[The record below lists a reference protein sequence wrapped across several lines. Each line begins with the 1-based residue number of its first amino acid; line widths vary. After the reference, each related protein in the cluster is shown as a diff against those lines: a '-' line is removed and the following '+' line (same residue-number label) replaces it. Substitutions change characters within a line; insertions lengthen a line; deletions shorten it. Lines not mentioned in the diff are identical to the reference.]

1 MVISNTKESGFNFLI
16 LINFSENSYKALDY
30 LIKLVKTV
38 GGKIEIYCIIN
49 PSDMEVSDNQIAALR
64 SIQTEKKR
72 IERKLIS
79 IVEMI
84 ELEGIKTCSSYSIG
98 NIKSELKQKLIH
110 AKPDVVVIGK
120 GEGFTNWMLN
130 YLINEYKES
139 VLILGSESNFLKGT
153 KITIGYNTD
162 TLDKYNFQLISKF
175 CQLSETP
182 LTLLK
187 VVNPL
192 EKNNYL
198 KTTNI
203 PSVSDQSDLFFRFEY
218 KNSSNVANALL
229 EDASSCKVEL
239 LSIGRSKYR
248 NPIFQ
253 RFFNNSTTLKIA
265 KDIKIPL
272 LIMSKKEIT
281 SMNKV

>member
-1 MVISNTKESGFNFLI
+1 MVISYTKESGFNFLI
-16 LINFSENSYKALDY
+16 LINFTKTSYKALDY
-30 LIKLVKTV
+30 LIKLVKTI

-49 PSDMEVSDNQIAALR
+49 PSDMAVSDNQIAALR
-64 SIQTEKKR
+64 SIRVEKKR
-72 IERKLIS
+72 IERKLNS

-98 NIKSELKQKLIH
+98 SINSELKQKLIH
-110 AKPDVVVIGK
+110 TKPDVVVIGK
-120 GEGFTNWMLN
+120 GKGITNWMLN

-139 VLILGSESNFLKGT
+139 VLILGSESDFLKGT

-162 TLDKYNFQLISKF
+162 TLDKYNFKLISKF

-187 VVNPL
+187 IVNPL
-192 EKNNYL
+192 EKNNSI
-198 KTTNI
+198 KATNI
-203 PSVSDQSDLFFRFEY
+203 PSVSGQADLFFRFEY

-229 EDASSCKVEL
+229 EDASNCKVEL
-239 LSIGRSKYR
+239 LSIGRSKCR

-272 LIMSKKEIT
+272 LIMSEKEKT
-281 SMNKV
+281 STNRV

>member
-1 MVISNTKESGFNFLI
+1 MISTNTKESGFNFLI
-16 LINFSENSYKALDY
+16 LVNFSETSYKALDY

-49 PSDMEVSDNQIAALR
+49 PSEMAVSDNQIAALR
-64 SIQTEKKR
+64 SIQAEKKR
-72 IERKLIS
+72 VERKLNS

-84 ELEGIKTCSSYSIG
+84 ELEGIRTSSSYSIG
-98 NIKSELKQKLIH
+98 NIRSELKQKLIH
-110 AKPDVVVIGK
+110 TKPDVVVIGK
-120 GEGFTNWMLN
+120 GEGITNKMLI

-139 VLILGSESNFLKGT
+139 VLILGSEADFLKGT
-153 KITIGYNTD
+153 KITIGYNTN

-187 VVNPL
+187 IVKPL
-192 EKNNYL
+192 EKNNSL
-198 KTTNI
+198 KITNI
-203 PSVSDQSDLFFRFEY
+203 PSVSDQTDLFFRFEY

-248 NPIFQ
+248 NPFFQ

-265 KDIKIPL
+265 QDIKIPL

-281 SMNKV
+281 SMNRV